1 MKKFTVFLVNNT
13 TEKLQLSRIRK
24 DKPTVRRNGI
34 FFLKE
39 LFCARL
45 GMVT

>member
-24 DKPTVRRNGI
+24 DKPTVRWNGI
-34 FFLKE
+34 FFLKRNYFVQGLE
-39 LFCARL
+39 W
-45 GMVT
+45 